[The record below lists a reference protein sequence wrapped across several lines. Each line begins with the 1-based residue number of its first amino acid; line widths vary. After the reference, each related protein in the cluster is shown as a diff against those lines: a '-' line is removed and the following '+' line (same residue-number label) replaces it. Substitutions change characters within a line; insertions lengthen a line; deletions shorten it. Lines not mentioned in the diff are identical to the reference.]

1 MKLGRLNKIEG
12 HSVTKIRVGSGMDS
26 FIIPVCSCG
35 WAGMEHYAYCNYQHS
50 NFYDD
55 VDRHFEKVKEE
66 ANERNNW
73 NTQ

>member
-35 WAGMEHYAYCNYQHS
+35 WAGRMHEASNDYQHS
-50 NFYDD
+50 NFDENID
-55 VDRHFEKVKEE
+55 EHFTQVKREEYEKE
-66 ANERNNW
+66 
-73 NTQ
+73 T